1 MHTAMPA
8 LFECRNLGRSY
19 HQGGDQPPALQG
31 LNLRI
36 ERGEMLAI
44 TGSSGSG
51 KSTLLNLLGLL
62 DEPTSGEL
70 LLEGSPVAGVN
81 AVERARLRNRRI
93 GFVFQQFQLLPR
105 LSAWR
110 NVALPLVYAGVAA
123 PERQARAR
131 ALLEQV
137 GLAAHADKRPLQLSG
152 GQQQRVAIARA
163 LACRPAVLLA
173 DEPTGALDSAT
184 GREVMA
190 LLRQLRADTGC
201 TLVIVTHDP
210 AIAAQCPRVLRF
222 QDGHLAS
229 DVTHVEVPA

>member
-19 HQGGDQPPALQG
+19 HLGGDQPPALQG

-44 TGSSGSG
+44 TGASGSG

-70 LLEGSPVAGVN
+70 LLEGQPVAGVN

-131 ALLEQV
+131 ALLDQV

-163 LACRPAVLLA
+163 LVGMAESSAPV
-173 DEPTGALDSAT
+173 GSSAT
-184 GREVMA
+184 GREVMS

-222 QDGHLAS
+222 ADGHLAA
-229 DVTHVEVPA
+229 DDTTTEVPA